1 MREWLK
7 EQREKKGLTMKEMAE
22 KLGISE
28 GYYSYIEAGERQ
40 KKMDITL
47 VTKLADIFRLKIQQI
62 VEYERSV
69 MSESD
74 R

>member
-7 EQREKKGLTMKEMAE
+7 EARIKKGKTMAQMAAA
-22 KLGISE
+22 LDISE

-47 VTKLADIFRLKIQQI
+47 VVKLAKFFSVSPQQI
-62 VEYERSV
+62 VKWETTGS
-69 MSESD
+69 
-74 R
+74 